1 MFSTFVICFAMISLW
16 VIWFDLFLFRFLLL
30 WTFPPF
36 LLPDPGP
43 GLSPINLWRWW
54 WRWWQWWQWWW
65 WWWWW
70 FHSTV
75 CLPCNMAFTTRRPIA
90 CLCFCQKSSKTFY
103 FGDALLASSTLMLP
117 LLIVMVIMTTSM
129 KKMMRTMKTMMR
141 VLYVPNDD
149 DDGEYVTIIML
160 MTMMM
165 TTMTM
170 LCVPYM
176 GECTAEPVTTSLLSH
191 ISRSLPTALVITSRL
206 SSDCWSCSDV
216 WGNFSG
222 SFCS

>member
-1 MFSTFVICFAMISLW
+1 MQTIWSNVLYFCHLFCNDFPLSDLVRSLPVSIVCF
-16 VIWFDLFLFRFLLL
+16 FELFLPSSFLI
-30 WTFPPF
+30 
-36 LLPDPGP
+36 PDQVCLQSTYDDDDDDDDNDDNDDDGDD
-43 GLSPINLWRWW
+43 
-54 WRWWQWWQWWW
+54 
-65 WWWWW
+65 
-70 FHSTV
+70 STV

-90 CLCFCQKSSKTFY
+90 CLCFCQKSSKTIY

-206 SSDCWSCSDV
+206 SSDC
-216 WGNFSG
+216 
-222 SFCS
+222 